1 MASESQKQEL
11 VSQLIR
17 DIGGEIVV
25 DDSNKIELTETINS
39 ILRDYNLS
47 TDLAFVEKIAKMK
60 FPKNGES
67 IDMSQ
72 MPKELSEAAFLPVNT
87 IADIAIRQDLDML
100 ISQIP
105 EWYRALQIARDMI
118 CESDVVTGKISRT
131 INFDRRKLSD
141 EESSSIISKIE
152 EVEDRLDLHSVIK
165 NQMVFN
171 TLHYGEGYQ
180 YVIPY
185 AKVFEDLY
193 KYRIKQTDKS
203 NKSSVANMF
212 ETSSVL
218 NGYGYNESVE
228 ISLNDTVMINSNTS
242 NTKNNKNSSKN
253 KKESKCGIFTESE
266 IMEIRP
272 SYHNKPMNDD
282 PESSKKQIQEDSEF
296 DEMINEI
303 ADNIKYIGSD
313 IALPVIEESA
323 HDLRCVYET
332 KYHGKPEF
340 IQEASDVFE
349 SVMESAI
356 GVDNEFSR
364 IRGVYQRMLPA
375 TKLIPVRIDRE
386 VIGYYY
392 ISDTTRPESSGERK
406 NSGLSGYTLRSPSIG
421 NDTFSP
427 DRMMCEKL
435 ANKIINNFDLK
446 FMRDNTGLHKQIV
459 TILQAHKF
467 NESMLRF
474 VFIPAEHVI
483 QTTIN
488 KDGMGKGHS
497 MLEPGIVAGRMYMFL
512 KLYCTLFQIN
522 NSQIRVINMRMSGID
537 HNYKQLIQE
546 TMRKF
551 SGRRITAN
559 DIFNYRSSMT
569 KVSGGSEL
577 IMPLGAN
584 DTPPITIESI
594 PAAESPLNNEF
605 LETIKHEAINAQ
617 PVPSAMIMGAMS
629 EIEFAKEV
637 ELGNTLLNS
646 FIASTK
652 IDLNRDVSNYYRRI
666 LRYETDID
674 INILK
679 CLTFAF
685 RIPAAKTLTVTV
697 EMIQNFN
704 AIADLV
710 VSNYLTTDE
719 QKPEGENGGGDGA
732 PQNELV
738 RKVRQKLIG
747 KYLPPLDSE
756 ELELLVE
763 DARQELIEYQLHKK
777 DASAEN
783 IVDDAVGNDEMEG
796 GF

>member
-1 MASESQKQEL
+1 MASELQKQEL
-11 VSQLIR
+11 VTQLMH

-25 DDSNKIELTETINS
+25 DDNKEELVDTIDS
-39 ILRDYNLS
+39 ILRSYNLT
-47 TDLAFVEKIAKMK
+47 TDLAFVEKIATMK
-60 FPKNGES
+60 FPKGDTA
-67 IDMSQ
+67 IDMAQ
-72 MPKELSEAAFLPVNT
+72 MPKELTEAAFLPVNT
-87 IADIAIRQDLDML
+87 IADIALRQDLDML

-118 CESDVVTGKISRT
+118 CEADVVTGKIARS
-131 INFDRRKLSD
+131 IDFDRRKLSE

-152 EVEDRLDLHSVIK
+152 EVEDRLDLHSIIK
-165 NQMVFN
+165 NQMVFG
-171 TLHYGEGYQ
+171 TLDYGEGYQ

-193 KYRIKQTDKS
+193 KYRIKQTDKTK
-203 NKSSVANMF
+203 KSAVGNMF

-218 NGYGYNESVE
+218 NGYGYNESTEV
-228 ISLNDTVMINSNTS
+228 SLNDTVVINA
-242 NTKNNKNSSKN
+242 NTKNDGDDKTCN
-253 KKESKCGIFTESE
+253 KKVKNCKIFTESE

-272 SYHNKPMNDD
+272 SYHNKPMND
-282 PESSKKQIQEDSEF
+282 ESDDKKQTQEDSEF
-296 DEMINEI
+296 DEMVNDI
-303 ADNIKYIGSD
+303 ADNIRYINSD

-323 HDLRCVYET
+323 HDLKCVYER
-332 KYHGKPEF
+332 KYYDKPEF
-340 IQEASDVFE
+340 IQEASNVFE
-349 SVMESAI
+349 NVMESVI

-364 IRGVYQRMLPA
+364 IHGVYQRMLPA
-375 TKLIPVRIDRE
+375 TKLIPIRIDRE

-392 ISDTTRPESSGERK
+392 ISDTTRPEESGERK

-459 TILQAHKF
+459 SILQAHKF

-488 KDGMGKGHS
+488 RDGMGKGHS

-522 NSQIRVINMRMSGID
+522 NSQIRVINTRMSGID
-537 HNYKQLIQE
+537 QNYKQLIQE

-551 SGRRITAN
+551 SNRRITAN

-584 DTPPITIESI
+584 DTPPITIDTI
-594 PAAESPLNNEF
+594 PAADSPLNTDF
-605 LETIKHEAINAQ
+605 LESMKHEAINAQ

-652 IDLNRDVSNYYRRI
+652 IDLNKDISNYYRTI

-679 CLTFAF
+679 GLNFTFRMAT
-685 RIPAAKTLTVTV
+685 AKTLNVTV
-697 EMIQNFN
+697 EMLQNFN
-704 AIADLV
+704 AVADLAV
-710 VSNYLTTDE
+710 ANFLTMDE
-719 QKPEGENGGGDGA
+719 QKPDGENGGGDGA
-732 PQNELV
+732 PHNELV
-738 RKVRQKLIG
+738 RKYRQKLIG
-747 KYLPPLDSE
+747 KYLPQIDVE
-756 ELELLVE
+756 ELKLLAD
-763 DARQELIEYQLHKK
+763 DARREFNESKLDKN

-783 IVDDAVGNDEMEG
+783 IVDDASNDEMGG